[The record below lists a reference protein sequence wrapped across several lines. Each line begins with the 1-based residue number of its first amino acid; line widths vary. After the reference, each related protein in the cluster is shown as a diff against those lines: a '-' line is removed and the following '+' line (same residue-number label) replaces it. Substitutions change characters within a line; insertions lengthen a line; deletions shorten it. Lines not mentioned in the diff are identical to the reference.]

1 MNYSQLSLLSLHSSI
16 PSLFSPRLSSR
27 FNHLYTPTNFYSAV
41 RDHGRGQRKWQI
53 SHRRER
59 MKTAVRELTAPIDS
73 MAAFTS
79 IEGDILTNNPWGYT
93 SLRGLESPFQ
103 ESRRHPSPIPAGSST
118 IIKRPSPSGPSVLRL
133 QRRRFITDV
142 SNIVATT
149 ALNTAN

>member
-1 MNYSQLSLLSLHSSI
+1 M
-16 PSLFSPRLSSR
+16 
-27 FNHLYTPTNFYSAV
+27 
-41 RDHGRGQRKWQI
+41 RDHGRGLSNKTDFTQAATV
-53 SHRRER
+53 
-59 MKTAVRELTAPIDS
+59 KTAVRELAVPEGS
-73 MAAFTS
+73 MSVFTS